1 MLNISV
7 TPLIIHLHYGNT
19 VFNTCLSTVCLS
31 IQKLASRIVFQ
42 FPQKPQNFLAD
53 PFQRTTARALVLVRQ
68 TSNATTYCIL
78 SLQPYKLTPLIVVS
92 LHHANANMASS
103 ELSSMYH
110 LLVLQCASC
119 ILLLQKKKN
128 NKPPTLLSK
137 LPFDLLTSP
146 STLIHP
152 TFTVGPFGPFSLSP
166 PFCNLIPNLGPSFH
180 P

>member
-31 IQKLASRIVFQ
+31 IQKLASRIMFW

-53 PFQRTTARALVLVRQ
+53 PFQRTMARAVVLVRQ

-78 SLQPYKLTPLIVVS
+78 SLQPYKLTPLMAVS
-92 LHHANANMASS
+92 LHHANANTASS

-119 ILLLQKKKN
+119 ILLLQKK
-128 NKPPTLLSK
+128 NKTNHQQSCLNSPLIYLHAHLL
-137 LPFDLLTSP
+137 
-146 STLIHP
+146 
-152 TFTVGPFGPFSLSP
+152 
-166 PFCNLIPNLGPSFH
+166 
-180 P
+180 